1 MSGID
6 GDELT
11 ALVREL
17 VEIPSENPP
26 GNEGPVAEFLA
37 ERLAASPVDFDVTL
51 EPVEGD
57 RANVIARAGDPDVGT
72 LLLTGHVDVV
82 PADADDWKGDPYE
95 LREENGRLVGR
106 GTSDM
111 KGALAAKVLAAE
123 AYVEGDG
130 SGEVILAFVVGEE
143 NGGIGSE
150 HLVESGMDAD
160 GAIVGE
166 PTDMTVAV
174 AEKGVARFTITTSGE
189 NSHSGSPQSGVD
201 AVDGMRAVLDEI
213 ERLEADVSD
222 RSHPHLEPET
232 ITVTEIAGG
241 LAPNV
246 VADEVSATVDW
257 RFLPTSGN
265 DREAF
270 ERAVRERVAAAT
282 ADTPYEAEVEWFS
295 FGRASE
301 TPGDHP
307 LVETVRAAAT
317 DVRGAGTLGGLNA
330 ITDARFLRLDA
341 DVPTV
346 VYGPGSIEDDAHTVD
361 ESVDRG
367 DLLDAATV
375 YYESIRSFFAA

>member
-1 MSGID
+1 MTGIN

-11 ALVREL
+11 ALVRDL

-26 GNEGPVAEFLA
+26 GNEGPVTEFL
-37 ERLAASPVDFDVTL
+37 EGRLSASSVDFDVTVD
-51 EPVEGD
+51 PVEGD

-72 LLLTGHVDVV
+72 LLLTGHMDVV
-82 PADADDWKGDPYE
+82 PADPDDWSGDPYE
-95 LREENGRLVGR
+95 LREENGWLVGR

-111 KGALAAKVLAAE
+111 KGALAAKILAAE
-123 AYVEGDG
+123 AYFEGGG
-130 SGEVILAFVVGEE
+130 SGEVVLAFVVGEE

-150 HLVESGMDAD
+150 HLVESGIDAD

-174 AEKGVARFTITTSGE
+174 AEKGVARFTITTYGE
-189 NSHSGSPQSGVD
+189 NAHSGSPQSGVD
-201 AVDGMRAVLDEI
+201 AVDGMRAVLDGI
-213 ERLEADVSD
+213 ERLEADVSEQ
-222 RSHPHLEPET
+222 SHPHLEPET
-232 ITVTEIAGG
+232 ITVTEIEGG

-246 VADEVSATVDW
+246 VADEVSVTVDW

-265 DREAF
+265 DREFF
-270 ERAVRERVAAAT
+270 ERTVCERVAAAM

-317 DVRGAGTLGGLNA
+317 DVRGAATLGGLNA

-375 YYESIRSFFAA
+375 YHQSIRAFFTA

>member
-1 MSGID
+1 
-6 GDELT
+6 
-11 ALVREL
+11 
-17 VEIPSENPP
+17 
-26 GNEGPVAEFLA
+26 
-37 ERLAASPVDFDVTL
+37 
-51 EPVEGD
+51 
-57 RANVIARAGDPDVGT
+57 
-72 LLLTGHVDVV
+72 
-82 PADADDWKGDPYE
+82 
-95 LREENGRLVGR
+95 
-106 GTSDM
+106 M
-111 KGALAAKVLAAE
+111 KGALAAKILAAE
-123 AYVEGDG
+123 AYFEGGG
-130 SGEVILAFVVGEE
+130 SGEVVLAFVVGEE

-150 HLVESGMDAD
+150 HLVESGIDAD

-174 AEKGVARFTITTSGE
+174 AEKGVARFTITTYGE
-189 NSHSGSPQSGVD
+189 NAHSGSPQSGVD
-201 AVDGMRAVLDEI
+201 AVDGMRAVLDGI
-213 ERLEADVSD
+213 ERLEADVSEQ
-222 RSHPHLEPET
+222 SHPHLEPET
-232 ITVTEIAGG
+232 ITVTEIEGG

-246 VADEVSATVDW
+246 VADEVSVTVDW

-265 DREAF
+265 DREFF
-270 ERAVRERVAAAT
+270 ERTVCERVAAAM

-317 DVRGAGTLGGLNA
+317 DVRGAATLGGLNA

-375 YYESIRSFFAA
+375 YHQSIRAFFTA